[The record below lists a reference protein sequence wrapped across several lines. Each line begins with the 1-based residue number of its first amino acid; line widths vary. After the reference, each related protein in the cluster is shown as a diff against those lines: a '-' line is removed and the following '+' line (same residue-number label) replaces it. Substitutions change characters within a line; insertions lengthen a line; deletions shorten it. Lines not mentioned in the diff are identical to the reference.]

1 MTQWQM
7 TSPESVSCE
16 VEGRLD
22 VHQASQLRA
31 ALAEAQS
38 NGAKEI
44 SLDLSK
50 VEFMDS
56 AGLAAVVS
64 GLKQAR
70 SKGGELYL
78 VNPSSQVRRILE
90 LTLLDKVIP
99 QRGRANV

>member
-7 TSPESVSCE
+7 TAQGIVWCE
-16 VEGRLD
+16 VDGRLD
-22 VHQASQLRA
+22 VQQAGELRA
-31 ALAEAQS
+31 AFSEARSQ
-38 NGAKEI
+38 GAKEI
-44 SLDLSK
+44 NLDLSR

-64 GLKQAR
+64 GLKQTR
-70 SKGGELYL
+70 SSGGELYL

-99 QRGRANV
+99 QREQAKV

>member
-1 MTQWQM
+1 MTKWQM
-7 TSPESVSCE
+7 TSQGSVSCV

-22 VHQASQLRA
+22 VHQASQLRTG
-31 ALAEAQS
+31 LAEARSQ
-38 NGAKEI
+38 GATEI
-44 SLDLSK
+44 ELDLSK
-50 VEFMDS
+50 VDFMDS

-70 SKGGELYL
+70 SAGGELYL

-99 QRGRANV
+99 QREEAKV